1 MEIKIKLTRNILGK
15 PIVKVKLIPNQWQK
29 EKDVRTLKMG
39 EDMKI
44 TCGVRPKPDPEHSG
58 RSLKSNN
65 PPIYVTGDM
74 LEWDYNLME
83 V

>member
-1 MEIKIKLTRNILGK
+1 MEIEIKLTRNIFGK
-15 PIVKVKLIPNQWQK
+15 PVAKVKLVANQWND
-29 EKDVRTLKMG
+29 EKDVKTLKMG
-39 EDMKI
+39 ETMKL
-44 TCGVRPKPDPEHSG
+44 TCGVRPKDQEHSG
-58 RSLKSNN
+58 RGFKSTN

>member
-1 MEIKIKLTRNILGK
+1 MQIEVKLTRNIFGR
-15 PIVKVKLIPNQWQK
+15 PVTKVKLTANQWDK
-29 EKDVRTLKMG
+29 EKDIRTLKMG
-39 EDMKI
+39 ETMKL
-44 TCGVRPKPDPEHSG
+44 TCGVTARSNNEHSG
-58 RSLKSNN
+58 RGFKSNN